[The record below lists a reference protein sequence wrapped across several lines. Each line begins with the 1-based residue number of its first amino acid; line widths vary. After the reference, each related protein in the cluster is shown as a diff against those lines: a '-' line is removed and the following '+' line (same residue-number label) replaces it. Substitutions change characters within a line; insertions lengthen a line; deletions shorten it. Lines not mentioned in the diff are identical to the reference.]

1 MAARGGKRQG
11 MVKRPNN
18 PARTSDSEG
27 DPFAKARELQ
37 RGLYVAAKRQPERRF
52 HALYDRI
59 WRSDVLLE
67 AWERVRS
74 NKGAAGID
82 GESLS
87 MIEQQGVGA
96 FLLELQGLLRAGEYR
111 PQPVRR
117 VYIPKPDGRQRP
129 LGIPAVQD
137 RVVQM
142 ATKIIIEP
150 IFEADFHDC
159 SHGFRPRRSATDALE
174 VIRLVGGRG
183 HYHVVD
189 ADIQG
194 FFDAIDHDKL
204 MELLARRISD
214 RRVLK
219 LLRQWLKAGVMEEGV
234 VRTASAG
241 TPQGGV
247 ISPLLS
253 NVYLNE
259 LDRIWTTT
267 CGHLGQLVRYAD
279 DFVILCRSATQAQAA
294 LNQARQ
300 ILQGLRLELHPTKTR
315 LVELGLGKEGFDFLG
330 LHLRIVRSHFKGRNY
345 LFRWPSRRAMKSVR
359 AKLHD
364 LTSRRR
370 WAGFKDIREVIAEVN
385 PILRGWGN
393 YFRTGNASGK
403 FNAVDRYVRE
413 RLLRLLARRGGQR
426 RPDARR
432 LRSTDWP
439 HRRFVNEHGL
449 YQLLGTIC
457 YPGGRA
463 CRA

>member
-1 MAARGGKRQG
+1 

-18 PARTSDSEG
+18 PARKSDSEG
-27 DPFAKARELQ
+27 EPFAKARELQ
-37 RGLYVAAKRQPERRF
+37 RGLYVAAKRQPDRRF

-67 AWERVRS
+67 AWERVKS

-82 GESLS
+82 GQTLS
-87 MIEQQGVGA
+87 VIEQQGVGV
-96 FLLELQGLLRAGEYR
+96 FLLELQRLLRAGEYG

-129 LGIPAVQD
+129 LGIPAVRD

-174 VIRLVGGRG
+174 VIRVVGGRG

-204 MELLARRISD
+204 MELVSKRISD

-234 VRTASAG
+234 VRTTSAG

-247 ISPLLS
+247 IWPLLS

-279 DFVILCRSATQAQAA
+279 DFVILCRTAAQAQAA
-294 LNQARQ
+294 LTWVRQ
-300 ILQGLRLELHPTKTR
+300 VLQGLRLELHPTKTR
-315 LVELGLGKEGFDFLG
+315 RVELGLGKEGFDFLG
-330 LHLRIVRSHFKGRNY
+330 CHLRIVRSHFKKRNY

-359 AKLHD
+359 SKLHD

-370 WAGFKDIREVIAEVN
+370 WAGLKDIRDVIAELN

-413 RLLRLLARRGGQR
+413 RLLRLLTRRGGQR
-426 RPDARR
+426 PPDARR
-432 LRSTDWP
+432 WPGSQWP

-463 CRA
+463 CRT